1 MLKYLNLR
9 RCLTACLLT
18 LSLTGLPNTGRLF
31 AQTTPDNPPEST
43 EQNFEQAGEELQD
56 AAREAG
62 EGVEKVADREFDT
75 IAEAVRENA
84 NWGWLGL
91 LGLLGLLGGGRK
103 K

>member
-1 MLKYLNLR
+1 MKYLNWR
-9 RCLTACLLT
+9 RYLTASLLI
-18 LSLTGLPNTGRLF
+18 LSAIGLPNAGQLF

-56 AAREAG
+56 AAQEAG
-62 EGVEKVADREFDT
+62 EGVEKATDRGLAAATET
-75 IAEAVRENA
+75 VRENA